1 MEMMNEH
8 ATPPRLPLVIAVT
21 GHRNLCADERP
32 GLCRAVRNFL
42 VEMRDR
48 FPDRRL
54 QLLTPLAEG
63 ADQLV
68 ADVALELGLE
78 VIAVLPMSTRAYRD
92 DFQGPDRLHEFD
104 QRLARM
110 HEIIELP
117 PVQGSAPE
125 AHAVPGSERD
135 AQYAQLGVFLAAHCH
150 LLLAIW
156 DGKPSDQIGG
166 TGDVVQFHHDS
177 HMPGY
182 TDSVFATQQ
191 MLIDDESDL
200 VYHVVCSRDQD
211 DGRPAAGLVPL
222 ETWWYSKDADAPRSR
237 SMPPQHEVI
246 FARSAEF
253 SRDRMR
259 HAELIHHTAHPL
271 FKGADAP
278 DLPAHVADIDVLF
291 RTADVLAVHYQR
303 KVLRTLRV
311 THVLAFFMG
320 LSFILYADVQT
331 ERAFMVVFLSLFM
344 ISAVFQAVAKR
355 RQWHRKY
362 LDYRALAEGLRVQF
376 YWAVAGVCDENDSQF
391 VHDNF
396 LRTQEPEVGWI
407 RNEMRVAGLRT
418 DAARSSDDR
427 GLKFVLGEWIGD
439 EAGGQLAYFNRRT
452 ADRVR
457 WNRLTEALGVTSLLT
472 SVVMILMVV
481 VAGDRLSD
489 AWIGPLLAMMGALLL
504 VYGIRQGY
512 AYALAEKELI
522 KQYEFMQRLFSNA
535 RHRLDLAAT
544 PLEQRQILR
553 ALGRAALDEHSEW
566 LVMHRSRSVEQ
577 SDIWRMGH

>member
-1 MEMMNEH
+1 MNEST
-8 ATPPRLPLVIAVT
+8 TPRRLPLVIAVT
-21 GHRNLCADERP
+21 GHRNLCAEELP
-32 GLCRAVRNFL
+32 GLRRSVRDFL
-42 VEMRDR
+42 VDMRDR

-63 ADQLV
+63 ADQLA
-68 ADVALELGLE
+68 ADVALELELE
-78 VIAVLPMSTRAYRD
+78 VIAVLPMSASAYRD
-92 DFQGPDRLHEFD
+92 DFPSPDRLEAFD
-104 QRLARM
+104 LKLARM
-110 HEIIELP
+110 HEVIELP
-117 PVQGSAPE
+117 PVQGHAAD
-125 AHAVPGSERD
+125 AHAEPGAERD

-156 DGKPSDQIGG
+156 DGKPSDHVGG
-166 TGDVVQFHHDS
+166 TADVVQFHHDS

-211 DGRPAAGLVPL
+211 DGRPASGFEPL
-222 ETWWYSKDADAPRSR
+222 QTWWFSKDADAPRSR
-237 SMPPQHEVI
+237 SMPPQHEAI

-259 HAELIHHTAHPL
+259 HSALIEDAAHPL
-271 FKGADAP
+271 YTQAHAP
-278 DLPAHVADIDVLF
+278 DLPAHVADINDLF
-291 RTADVLAVHYQR
+291 CTADVLAVHYQR
-303 KVLRTLRV
+303 KVLRTLRA

-331 ERAFMVVFLSLFM
+331 ERAFMVVFLGLFM
-344 ISAVFQAVAKR
+344 ISAVFQAIAKR

-418 DAARSSDDR
+418 DAARTSDER

-439 EAGGQLAYFNRRT
+439 ETGGQLAYFNRRT

-457 WNRLTEALGVTSLLT
+457 WNRLTEALGVISLLT
-472 SVVMILMVV
+472 SVALILLVV
-481 VAGDRLSD
+481 VIGDRLSD

-522 KQYEFMQRLFSNA
+522 KQYRFMQRLFDNA
-535 RHRLDLAAT
+535 RVRLDAART

-577 SDIWRMGH
+577 SDIWRMGS

>member
-1 MEMMNEH
+1 MSESGRND
-8 ATPPRLPLVIAVT
+8 RLPLVIAVT

-32 GLCRAVRNFL
+32 GLHRAVREFL
-42 VEMRDR
+42 IEMRDR

-63 ADQLV
+63 ADQLA
-68 ADVALELGLE
+68 ADVALELELE
-78 VIAVLPMSTRAYRD
+78 VIAVLPMEVGAYRA
-92 DFQGPDRLHEFD
+92 DFGTPASLRDFD

-110 HEIIELP
+110 HEVIELLH
-117 PVQGSAPE
+117 VDGGTADALE
-125 AHAVPGSERD
+125 ATGSERD

-156 DGKPSDQIGG
+156 DGKPSDHIGG
-166 TGDVVQFHHDS
+166 TGDVVRFHHDS

-211 DGRPAAGLVPL
+211 GGRPAPGLVPL
-222 ETWWYSKDADAPRSR
+222 ETWWYSKDAEAPRSR
-237 SMPPQHEVI
+237 SMPAQHEAI

-259 HAELIHHTAHPL
+259 HAELIEQDAHPL
-271 FKGADAP
+271 AGTAGSSG
-278 DLPAHVADIDVLF
+278 LPAHVAAIDDLF
-291 RTADVLAVHYQR
+291 CTADVLAVHYQR

-311 THVLAFFMG
+311 THFLAFFMG

-331 ERAFMVVFLSLFM
+331 ERAFMVVFLGLFM
-344 ISAVFQAVAKR
+344 VSAAIQAVAKR
-355 RQWHRKY
+355 GQWHRKY

-376 YWAVAGVCDENDSQF
+376 YWAVAGVCDENDSLF

-396 LRTQEPEVGWI
+396 LRTQDPEVGWI
-407 RNEMRVAGLRT
+407 RNEMRVAGLRS
-418 DAARSSDDR
+418 DAARSREQR
-427 GLKFVLGEWIGD
+427 GLEFVLREWIGD
-439 EAGGQLAYFNRRT
+439 DSGGQLAYFNRRT

-457 WNRLTEALGVTSLLT
+457 WNRLTEALGVISLLT
-472 SVVMILMVV
+472 SVAMILMVV
-481 VAGDRLSD
+481 LIGDRLSE
-489 AWIGPLLAMMGALLL
+489 AWIGPLLATMGALLL

-522 KQYEFMQRLFSNA
+522 KQYRFMQRLFGNA
-535 RHRLDLAAT
+535 RLRLDQAAS
-544 PLEQRQILR
+544 PFEQRHILR

-577 SDIWRMGH
+577 SDIWRMGS